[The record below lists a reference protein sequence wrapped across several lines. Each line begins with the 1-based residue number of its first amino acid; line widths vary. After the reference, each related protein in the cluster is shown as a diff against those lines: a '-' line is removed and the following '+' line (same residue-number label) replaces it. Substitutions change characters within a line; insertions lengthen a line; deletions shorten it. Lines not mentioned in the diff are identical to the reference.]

1 MNAIKMIAYIRDNRI
16 LTMRKVDRNQNMTD
30 MDIYYGICI
39 RKGTM
44 VYILIVLYDCEK

>member
-39 RKGTM
+39 YTYGY
-44 VYILIVLYDCEK
+44 VYVFT